1 MDYKPYKLASVYG
14 QSQLLLGTM
23 LVFGLALYFKLFPLK
38 SDRTI
43 LDADWLYRRFG
54 DASARWGAAMG
65 QLLFDAIGKV
75 LGAFISFVRLRLFN
89 LFSPAGALSKE
100 FPSGMMALWT
110 AIMLAGVVLVAY
122 FSPV

>member
-1 MDYKPYKLASVYG
+1 MEAEVDDF
-14 QSQLLLGTM
+14 LLVHRSLVLGT
-23 LVFGLALYFKLFPLK
+23 V
-38 SDRTI
+38 I
-43 LDADWLYRRFG
+43 YRCLG
-54 DASARWGAAMG
+54 
-65 QLLFDAIGKV
+65 AIGKV